1 MKFYVTKTSDW
12 KYEEVIELNTLEELL
27 EFVNKNGEIILDKN
41 WLFKTTKEQIPDA
54 TEISREAPFEI
65 EIYDTYRE

>member
-12 KYEEVIELNTLEELL
+12 NYKEKVSFDTLEELL
-27 EFVNKNGEIILDKN
+27 EFVNKNDDIVIFAKYHGYK
-41 WLFKTTKEQIPDA
+41 IPPDC
-54 TEISREAPFEI
+54 ECEL